1 MTMLRA
7 WFLGILAGAA
17 AAYAQGTFKAPHP
30 LVEKIVAQVSDERIA
45 ATMKKLETFGTR
57 DIHSTKQ
64 DPAQGIGAA
73 QRWIEAE
80 LKSYSPRLEVTLDS
94 HPIKKR
100 GRVLA
105 DLEVTNVI
113 AKLPGK
119 TQPDV
124 HVIIMGH
131 YDSVVVQRRAPGAP
145 VPPEADRLKTAATT
159 TAPGVS
165 DNASGVAALM
175 ELARVMSQFEFDKTI
190 LFIATSGEEY
200 GLYGATGF
208 ATNAKKN
215 GLKIEAVLNND
226 IIGNDDNGQ
235 GLRISNRVNLF
246 SDDPN
251 DSPSRTLARYVRESA
266 ARYVPE
272 MEVNVVFRP
281 DRFGRGGDHTPF
293 NTNGFA
299 GVRFTTAAE
308 DLLKQHTPKDTFEFV
323 SPAYCAR
330 VTRVNGAALASLA
343 LAPKP
348 PQVMRDITTEE
359 AARGMTSQVNL
370 TRGAKNT
377 DAVLKWKSNAPET
390 DLAGYSV
397 VIRPT
402 TAPYWERELF
412 VGKVN
417 EYTLKNLSIDD
428 VVIGIKAIDQD
439 GVESLVSAYT
449 LPRRNFAPAN

>member
-1 MTMLRA
+1 MA
-7 WFLGILAGAA
+7 AG
-17 AAYAQGTFKAPHP
+17 QSGFKAPHP
-30 LVEKIVAQVSDERIA
+30 VVEKVVAEVSPERIA
-45 ATMKKLETFGTR
+45 ATMKKLESFGTR
-57 DIHSTKQ
+57 DIHSAK
-64 DPAQGIGAA
+64 DDAARGVGAA
-73 QRWIEAE
+73 QRWIEGE

-94 HPIKKR
+94 HPVKKR

-105 DLEVTNVI
+105 DLEVTNVV

-124 HVIIMGH
+124 HVLIMGH
-131 YDSVVVQRRAPGAP
+131 YDSVVVQRRAPGAAL
-145 VPPEADRLKTAATT
+145 PPEAERLKTAATT

-175 ELARVMSQFEFDKTI
+175 ELARVMSQYEFDKTI

-200 GLYGATGF
+200 GLFGATGF
-208 ATNAKKN
+208 ATNAKKA

-235 GLRISNRVNLF
+235 GMRISNRVNLF

-251 DSPSRTLARYVRESA
+251 DSPSRTLARYVRETA

-272 MEVNVVFRP
+272 MDVNVVFRP

-293 NTNGFA
+293 NANGFA

-308 DLLKQHTPKDTFEFV
+308 DLMKQHTAKDLFEFV
-323 SPAYCAR
+323 SPEYCAR
-330 VTRVNGAALASLA
+330 VTKVNGAALASLA

-348 PQVMRDITTEE
+348 PQVTRDVTSDE
-359 AARGMTSQVNL
+359 AARGMTSQTNL
-370 TRGAKNT
+370 ARGAKST
-377 DAVLKWKSNAPET
+377 DAVLKWKSAAPEV
-390 DLAGYSV
+390 DLAGYAV
-397 VIRPT
+397 VIRAT
-402 TAPYWERELF
+402 SAPYWEREVY

-417 EYTLKNLSIDD
+417 EYTIKNLSIDD
-428 VVIGIKAIDQD
+428 VVIGIKAIDQE
-439 GVESLVSAYT
+439 GVESLVSAYV
-449 LPRRNFAPAN
+449 LPRRNFTPTN